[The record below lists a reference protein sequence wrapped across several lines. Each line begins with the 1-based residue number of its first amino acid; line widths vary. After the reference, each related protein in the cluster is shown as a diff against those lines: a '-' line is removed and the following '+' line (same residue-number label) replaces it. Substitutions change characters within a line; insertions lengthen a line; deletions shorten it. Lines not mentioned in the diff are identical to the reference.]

1 MTEHKSIFPDQELE
15 IRNDINLLDSVER
28 FRSDEKTRDF
38 FI

>member
-1 MTEHKSIFPDQELE
+1 MHEELE

-28 FRSDEKTRDF
+28 FRSDVETHNF